1 MLAPGSP
8 RRAELLRAAGI
19 PFRVIVPEVDE
30 PRYAG
35 GLPRSYA
42 MRVATLKAEAVARR
56 LGQGVVVAAD
66 TVVVWHGEVFGKP
79 RDRDEARS
87 MLQRPSDD
95 HHEVLTA
102 VAVVNA
108 GTGRGAPASD
118 KTSLYLRA
126 LDDAEI
132 EAYLDTGEPMDK
144 AGAYALQGGAAA
156 WVTRVEGDRETVIG
170 LPTRLVR
177 ELVAQV

>member
-1 MLAPGSP
+1 MLASGSA

-19 PFRVIVPEVDE
+19 PFRVVVPDLDE
-30 PRYAG
+30 PRYTG

-42 MRVATLKAEAVARR
+42 MSVATLKATTVAGRVGR
-56 LGQGVVVAAD
+56 GVVVGAD

-79 RDRDEARS
+79 RDRAQARW
-87 MLQRPSDD
+87 MLERLSDD
-95 HHEVLTA
+95 HHEVVTA
-102 VAVVNA
+102 VAVVKA
-108 GTGRGAPASD
+108 ETGHAIAASD
-118 KTSLYLRA
+118 RTSLFLRPLA
-126 LDDAEI
+126 ATEI

-156 WVTRVEGDRETVIG
+156 WVTRIEGDRETVIG

-177 ELVAQV
+177 ELLSRV